1 LLETAKEEGMDNWSF
16 GLTMTFVGIG
26 GTFVTLGLLIL
37 VIIIFKRLFP
47 VASDRNSPK

>member
-1 LLETAKEEGMDNWSF
+1 MDNWSF
-16 GLTMTFVGIG
+16 GLTMTLVGIG

-47 VASDRNSPK
+47 VDSDRNSPT